1 MPEGT
6 RSTKAGATYQ
16 TRGQRTQR
24 SQRMLVSLTRSSF
37 PPPGESLRGHN
48 FPWTLLP
55 LTHFRGKE
63 PGKSM
68 PGAGRGCSRIALSA
82 YREEDSLRARPHL
95 FTHPPTDSPPPTL
108 QNAPPSLATMA
119 TTTHQ
124 TESRAT
130 GTGLR
135 CSVPSD
141 PTILCPFNRRGGRGV
156 PAAEERNSNFQ
167 QGALGMQVRGES
179 PAFLLPGKDM
189 P

>member
-82 YREEDSLRARPHL
+82 YRGKPFECIKCKINPLMIQVLHSKESLIVFEAIRHIENLKSSFAFFR
-95 FTHPPTDSPPPTL
+95 SRKGCR
-108 QNAPPSLATMA
+108 QLAM
-119 TTTHQ
+119 
-124 TESRAT
+124 
-130 GTGLR
+130 
-135 CSVPSD
+135 
-141 PTILCPFNRRGGRGV
+141 
-156 PAAEERNSNFQ
+156 NST
-167 QGALGMQVRGES
+167 
-179 PAFLLPGKDM
+179 
-189 P
+189 